1 MRNWMRSEASKQKE
15 CTSLSESWRKLEE
28 EIQADSKREEKKKGG
43 GGLQHIRSGG
53 EKEMIKNLNTKNDNR

>member
-1 MRNWMRSEASKQKE
+1 MKPVNRRNAQAYQKAGGN
-15 CTSLSESWRKLEE
+15 WKKKYRQIVK
-28 EIQADSKREEKKKGG
+28 EKKKKGGG